1 MSFFKEIIRL
11 FNKEKIRYLLI
22 GRQAVMLYGAPLF
35 SYDYDFWIHPEDRK
49 KTYRVLEDI
58 LEFESSYP
66 EDIKRPM
73 ISFLSDKGEKVDVF
87 FVKEIT
93 NSFGETF
100 EIEEVLKRSIIVRDK
115 GFTIRLPDIDDLIGL
130 KKMGRRPKDV
140 EDVEYLQT
148 IKKRFLKK

>member
-1 MSFFKEIIRL
+1 MSLFKEIIRL

-35 SYDYDFWIHPEDRK
+35 SYDYDFWIHPEDKK
-49 KTYRVLEDI
+49 KTYRILEET
-58 LEFESSYP
+58 LEFEPSYP

-87 FVKEIT
+87 FVKKIT
-93 NSFGETF
+93 NASGETF
-100 EIEEVLKRSIIVRDK
+100 GIEEVLKRSIIVKDR

-130 KKMGRRPKDV
+130 KKMGKRPKDI
-140 EDVEYLQT
+140 EDIEYLQA
-148 IKKRFLKK
+148 IRKGFLKK